1 MHTKKLSEKTK
12 DDLIAIIFSIV
23 LGLTLSL
30 SMLMP
35 AHRITNFTEDFKSH
49 NLITKDN
56 KINENGKSMDL
67 KYIKESDHVFK
78 NIDSYTSNEL
88 LEIYPK
94 LLCQYD
100 KICVTILLVSRGEN
114 DKIKEQIRD
123 CKLYLN
129 NKLPIK
135 DEMRIKELKRKI
147 SNSDTFSNNK
157 KGLED
162 EIYRRMSLDPKYSE
176 LNK

>member
-23 LGLTLSL
+23 LGLALSL

-35 AHRITNFTEDFKSH
+35 AHRITNFTEDFITH
-49 NLITKDN
+49 NLITEDN
-56 KINENGKSMDL
+56 KINENGKIMDL
-67 KYIKESDHVFK
+67 KYMKETNHAFK
-78 NIDSYTSNEL
+78 YIDSYSSDEL
-88 LEIYPK
+88 LQIYPK

-123 CKLYLN
+123 CNLYLN

-135 DEMRIKELKRKI
+135 DEMRIKELKK
-147 SNSDTFSNNK
+147 N
-157 KGLED
+157 
-162 EIYRRMSLDPKYSE
+162 
-176 LNK
+176 

>member
-1 MHTKKLSEKTK
+1 MYTNKLSEETK
-12 DDLIAIIFSIV
+12 DNLIAIIFSVV
-23 LGLTLSL
+23 LGLMLSL

-35 AHRITNFTEDFKSH
+35 AHRITKYTEDFKNH
-49 NLITKDN
+49 NLITKSN

-67 KYIKESDHVFK
+67 KYLKDSNYAFK
-78 NIDSYTSNEL
+78 NINSYSSDEL
-88 LEIYPK
+88 LQIYPK

-100 KICVTILLVSRGEN
+100 KICITILLVSRGEN

-123 CKLYLN
+123 CNLYLN

-147 SNSDTFSNNK
+147 SNSDTFSNNNK
-157 KGLED
+157 ELED
-162 EIYRRMSLDPKYSE
+162 EIYRRTSLDPKYSSI
-176 LNK
+176 K

>member
-23 LGLTLSL
+23 LGLALSL

-67 KYIKESDHVFK
+67 EYLKDSDYAFK
-78 NIDSYTSNEL
+78 NINSYSSDEL
-88 LEIYPK
+88 LQIYPK

-100 KICVTILLVSRGEN
+100 KICVTILLISRSEN

-123 CKLYLN
+123 CNLYLDK
-129 NKLPIK
+129 KLPIK

-147 SNSDTFSNNK
+147 SNSNTFSNNK
-157 KGLED
+157 KELED
-162 EIYRRMSLDPKYSE
+162 EIYRRISLDPKYSE

>member
-1 MHTKKLSEKTK
+1 
-12 DDLIAIIFSIV
+12 
-23 LGLTLSL
+23 
-30 SMLMP
+30 MLMP

-88 LEIYPK
+88 LGIYPK

-123 CKLYLN
+123 CNLYLN

-135 DEMRIKELKRKI
+135 DKMRIKELKRKI

-157 KGLED
+157 KELED

>member
-1 MHTKKLSEKTK
+1 MSTKKLSKDTK
-12 DDLIAIIFSIV
+12 KNIIINSICVLIV
-23 LGLTLSL
+23 LFFIYQGFL
-30 SMLMP
+30 P
-35 AHRITNFTEDFKSH
+35 RYRIITYTNDFITH
-49 NLITKDN
+49 NLITEDN
-56 KINENGKSMDL
+56 KINEKGKSMDL
-67 KYIKESDHVFK
+67 KYLKDSDHAFK
-78 NIDSYTSNEL
+78 NINSYTSNEL

-123 CKLYLN
+123 CNLYLD

-147 SNSDTFSNNK
+147 CNSDTFSNNNK
-157 KGLED
+157 ELED
-162 EIYRRMSLDPKYSE
+162 EIYRRISLDPGYST
-176 LNK
+176 LKK

>member
-23 LGLTLSL
+23 LGLTLFL
-30 SMLMP
+30 SMFMP
-35 AHRITNFTEDFKSH
+35 VYRINKYTEDFKNH

-56 KINENGKSMDL
+56 KINENSKSMNLEYL
-67 KYIKESDHVFK
+67 KDSDYAFK
-78 NIDSYTSNEL
+78 NINSYSSDEL
-88 LEIYPK
+88 LQIYPK

-100 KICVTILLVSRGEN
+100 KICVTILLISRNEN

-123 CKLYLN
+123 CNLYLDK
-129 NKLPIK
+129 KLPIK

-147 SNSDTFSNNK
+147 SNSDTFSNNNK
-157 KGLED
+157 ELED
-162 EIYRRMSLDPKYSE
+162 EIYRRISLDPKYSSIE
-176 LNK
+176 

>member
-23 LGLTLSL
+23 LGLALSL

-49 NLITKDN
+49 NLITKNN

-67 KYIKESDHVFK
+67 KYLKDSNYAFK
-78 NIDSYTSNEL
+78 NINSYSSDEL
-88 LEIYPK
+88 LQIYPK

-123 CKLYLN
+123 CNLYLDK
-129 NKLPIK
+129 KLPIK
-135 DEMRIKELKRKI
+135 DEMGIKELKRKI
-147 SNSDTFSNNK
+147 SNSDTFSNNNK
-157 KGLED
+157 ELED
-162 EIYRRMSLDPKYSE
+162 EIYRRTSLDPGYST
-176 LNK
+176 LKD

>member
-23 LGLTLSL
+23 LGLALFL
-30 SMLMP
+30 SMFLP
-35 AHRITNFTEDFKSH
+35 RYRITNFTEDFKSH

-123 CKLYLN
+123 CNLYLN

>member
-23 LGLTLSL
+23 LGLALFL
-30 SMLMP
+30 SMFMP
-35 AHRITNFTEDFKSH
+35 VYRINKYTEDFKNH

-56 KINENGKSMDL
+56 KINENSKSMNLEYL
-67 KYIKESDHVFK
+67 KDSDYAFK
-78 NIDSYTSNEL
+78 NINSYSSDEL
-88 LEIYPK
+88 LQIYPK

-100 KICVTILLVSRGEN
+100 KICVTILLISRSEN

-123 CKLYLN
+123 CNLYLDK
-129 NKLPIK
+129 KLPIK
-135 DEMRIKELKRKI
+135 DEMRIKKLKRKI

-157 KGLED
+157 KELKD

>member
-1 MHTKKLSEKTK
+1 MRTKRLSEETK
-12 DDLIAIIFSIV
+12 DNLIAIIFSVV
-23 LGLTLSL
+23 LGLMLSL

-35 AHRITNFTEDFKSH
+35 AHRITNFTDDFKIH
-49 NLITKDN
+49 NLITEDN
-56 KINENGKSMDL
+56 KINENSKSMDL
-67 KYIKESDHVFK
+67 RYLKDSDYAFK

-88 LEIYPK
+88 LEIYPR

-100 KICVTILLVSRGEN
+100 KICVTILLVSRGKN

-123 CKLYLN
+123 CNLYLN

-147 SNSDTFSNNK
+147 CNSDTFSNNNK
-157 KGLED
+157 ELED
-162 EIYRRMSLDPKYSE
+162 EIYRRISLDPKYSV
-176 LNK
+176 LDK

>member
-12 DDLIAIIFSIV
+12 DDIIAIIFSIV
-23 LGLTLSL
+23 LGLTLFL
-30 SMLMP
+30 SMFMP
-35 AHRITNFTEDFKSH
+35 VYRINKYTENFKSH

-67 KYIKESDHVFK
+67 KYLKNSDYAFK
-78 NIDSYTSNEL
+78 NIDSYSSDEL
-88 LEIYPK
+88 LQIYPK

-100 KICVTILLVSRGEN
+100 KICVTILLVNRGEN

-123 CKLYLN
+123 CNLYLD

-135 DEMRIKELKRKI
+135 DGMRIKELKRKI
-147 SNSDTFSNNK
+147 SNSNTFSNNK
-157 KGLED
+157 KELED
-162 EIYRRMSLDPKYSE
+162 EIYRRISLDPKYSE

>member
-12 DDLIAIIFSIV
+12 DNLIAIIFSVV
-23 LGLTLSL
+23 LGLMLSL

-123 CKLYLN
+123 CNLYLN

>member
-1 MHTKKLSEKTK
+1 
-12 DDLIAIIFSIV
+12 
-23 LGLTLSL
+23 
-30 SMLMP
+30 
-35 AHRITNFTEDFKSH
+35 
-49 NLITKDN
+49 
-56 KINENGKSMDL
+56 MDL

-100 KICVTILLVSRGEN
+100 KICVTILLVSRDEN

-123 CKLYLN
+123 CNLYLN

>member
-23 LGLTLSL
+23 LGLALFL
-30 SMLMP
+30 SMFMP
-35 AHRITNFTEDFKSH
+35 VYRINKYTEDFKNH
-49 NLITKDN
+49 NLITKAN

-67 KYIKESDHVFK
+67 KYLKASDYAFK
-78 NIDSYTSNEL
+78 NIDSYSSDEL
-88 LEIYPK
+88 LQIYPK

-100 KICVTILLVSRGEN
+100 KICVTILLVSRGGN

-123 CKLYLN
+123 CNLYLD

-135 DEMRIKELKRKI
+135 DEMRIKELKREI
-147 SNSDTFSNNK
+147 SNSNTFSNNNK
-157 KGLED
+157 ELED
-162 EIYRRMSLDPKYSE
+162 EIYRRISLDPKYSSI
-176 LNK
+176 K

>member
-23 LGLTLSL
+23 LGLILFL
-30 SMLMP
+30 SMFMP
-35 AHRITNFTEDFKSH
+35 IYRINKYTENFKNH
-49 NLITKDN
+49 NLITNDN

-67 KYIKESDHVFK
+67 KYLKDSDYTFK
-78 NIDSYTSNEL
+78 NIDSYSSDEL
-88 LEIYPK
+88 LQIYPK

-100 KICVTILLVSRGEN
+100 KICVTILLISRGEN

-123 CKLYLN
+123 CNLYLDK
-129 NKLPIK
+129 KLPIK

-147 SNSDTFSNNK
+147 SNSNTFSNNK
-157 KGLED
+157 KELED

>member
-23 LGLTLSL
+23 LGLALSL

-56 KINENGKSMDL
+56 KINKNGKSMDL

-123 CKLYLN
+123 CNLYLN

-162 EIYRRMSLDPKYSE
+162 EIYRRISLDPKYSE

>member
-12 DDLIAIIFSIV
+12 DDLIAIIFSIA
-23 LGLTLSL
+23 LGLALFL
-30 SMLMP
+30 SMFMP
-35 AHRITNFTEDFKSH
+35 VYRINKYTEDFKNH

-56 KINENGKSMDL
+56 KINKNSKSMNLEYSKD
-67 KYIKESDHVFK
+67 SDYAFK
-78 NIDSYTSNEL
+78 NINSYSADEL
-88 LEIYPK
+88 LQIYPK

-100 KICVTILLVSRGEN
+100 KICVTILLISRGEN

-123 CKLYLN
+123 CNLYLN

-147 SNSDTFSNNK
+147 SNSDTFSNNNK
-157 KGLED
+157 ELED
-162 EIYRRMSLDPKYSE
+162 EIYRRISLDPKYSE

>member
-23 LGLTLSL
+23 LGLTLFL
-30 SMLMP
+30 SMFMP
-35 AHRITNFTEDFKSH
+35 AHRITNFTKDFITH
-49 NLITKDN
+49 NLITEDN
-56 KINENGKSMDL
+56 KINENGKIMDL
-67 KYIKESDHVFK
+67 KYMKETNHAFK
-78 NIDSYTSNEL
+78 YIDSYSSDEL
-88 LEIYPK
+88 LQIYPK

-100 KICVTILLVSRGEN
+100 KICVTILLISRGEN

-123 CKLYLN
+123 CNLYLN

-147 SNSDTFSNNK
+147 SNSDTFSNNNK
-157 KGLED
+157 ELED
-162 EIYRRMSLDPKYSE
+162 EIYRRISLDPKYSE

>member
-1 MHTKKLSEKTK
+1 MSIKKLSKDTK
-12 DDLIAIIFSIV
+12 KNIIINSICVLIV
-23 LGLTLSL
+23 LFFIYQGFL
-30 SMLMP
+30 P
-35 AHRITNFTEDFKSH
+35 RYRIITYTNDFITH
-49 NLITKDN
+49 NLITEDN
-56 KINENGKSMDL
+56 KINEKGKSMDL
-67 KYIKESDHVFK
+67 KYLKDSDHAFK
-78 NIDSYTSNEL
+78 NINSYTSNEL

-123 CKLYLN
+123 CNLYLD

-147 SNSDTFSNNK
+147 CNSDTFSNNNK
-157 KGLED
+157 ELED
-162 EIYRRMSLDPKYSE
+162 EIYRRISLDPGYST
-176 LNK
+176 LKK